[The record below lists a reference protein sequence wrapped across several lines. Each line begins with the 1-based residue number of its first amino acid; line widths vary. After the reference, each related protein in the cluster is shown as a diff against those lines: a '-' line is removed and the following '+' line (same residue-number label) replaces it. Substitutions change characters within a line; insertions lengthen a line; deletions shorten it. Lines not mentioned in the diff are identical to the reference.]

1 MYTVRVRPVLRLRRL
16 LVVLLASTI
25 LAVSVLASASA
36 VPQRRRGGFRNSPI
50 SSDWTYDGAFMYCR
64 GAYQTN
70 PYGDGGG
77 WLTDYPQADLNL
89 PWRTAQLTTV
99 RISRDSR
106 GEPNH
111 VTVRLDDPHLLQCP
125 MVIMTEVGS
134 AYFDADDAAHLREYL
149 EKGGFLWVDDF
160 WGEYAWEV
168 WEHEIG
174 KVFPGQ
180 PIRDL
185 PMDHPIFHMVYN
197 ITKVSQIPSINFW
210 FGTGGGTSERG
221 ADSAVPHIRGISDET
236 GRLMVVMSHN
246 TDFGDAFEREGEDRR
261 YFDRFAAEGYA
272 FGVNVIV
279 YALTH

>member
-1 MYTVRVRPVLRLRRL
+1 MDARSNV
-16 LVVLLASTI
+16 ST
-25 LAVSVLASASA
+25 
-36 VPQRRRGGFRNSPI
+36 
-50 SSDWTYDGAFMYCR
+50 
-64 GAYQTN
+64 
-70 PYGDGGG
+70 
-77 WLTDYPQADLNL
+77 
-89 PWRTAQLTTV
+89 
-99 RISRDSR
+99 
-106 GEPNH
+106 
-111 VTVRLDDPHLLQCP
+111 
-125 MVIMTEVGS
+125 
-134 AYFDADDAAHLREYL
+134 
-149 EKGGFLWVDDF
+149 
-160 WGEYAWEV
+160 
-168 WEHEIG
+168 

-180 PIRDL
+180 PIRYL

-210 FGTGGGTSERG
+210 LGTGQTSERF